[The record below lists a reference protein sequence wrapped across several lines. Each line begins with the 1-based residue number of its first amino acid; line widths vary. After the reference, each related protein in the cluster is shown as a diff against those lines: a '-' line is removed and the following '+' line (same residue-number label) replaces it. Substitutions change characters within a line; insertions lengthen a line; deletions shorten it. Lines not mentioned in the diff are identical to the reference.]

1 MSKESLKR
9 LTVLP
14 LDDPNAVKI
23 TYKIVPPER
32 SDPAKGRLNLNS
44 PLVVA
49 AAKVSPGT
57 DFEVGIIEKN
67 IITRRLK
74 YRLIS
79 KE

>member
-1 MSKESLKR
+1 M
-9 LTVLP
+9 P
-14 LDDPNAVKI
+14 LNHPDAVKI
-23 TYKIVPPER
+23 TYKIVPPEK
-32 SDPAKGRLNLNS
+32 SDPAKRRLNFNS

-57 DFEVGIIEKN
+57 DFEVEIIEKN
-67 IITRRLK
+67 IITRRFR